1 MTSCIAWDREK
12 RVEPAWTGKNE
23 WNPRGFI
30 AQNPRKVRGV
40 HALRG
45 YDGNLMYYYYCYNFV

>member
-1 MTSCIAWDREK
+1 MLKAQEISTMGIRGEGKTRETCMG
-12 RVEPAWTGKNE
+12 EGE
-23 WNPRGFI
+23 PRGFI

-45 YDGNLMYYYYCYNFV
+45 NPGNLPFYHY